1 MAERPL
7 APLIERA
14 EFVDLDE
21 KADPLDVL
29 EDKGEVPTDPDA
41 TDRCA
46 PDIPLVEEAERVLTE
61 ADALLAAVRPEVD
74 AEPVLLCCEEFCR

>member
-14 EFVDLDE
+14 ELVDFDE
-21 KADPLDVL
+21 EANPPDVL
-29 EDKGEVPTDPDA
+29 EDRAEVPTDPNA
-41 TDRCA
+41 GDRSA
-46 PDIPLVEEAERVLTE
+46 PDIPLLEEAESVLTE
-61 ADALLAAVRPEVD
+61 VDALLAAVRPEVD